1 MTGKIVLGF
10 DSLVDEVAVL
20 YRDKGWYENTLE
32 EFNVRKVE
40 DFEELDQIYWN
51 NPVVKTITEKKPYGC
66 RWGGGISALWEV
78 TEEEIDALRK
88 ENQRIKEELKAKEQA
103 TRLSEVAK
111 RQAAFDEARR
121 TGKKVAISMQM
132 VGCSD
137 PSEQCSADVIYE
149 WAMPDGTIQTTR
161 QHTW

>member
-10 DSLVDEVAVL
+10 SSFVGEGAVL
-20 YRDKGWYENTLE
+20 YRDKGWYEDTLE
-32 EFNVRKVE
+32 ELNVRKVE
-40 DFEELDQIYWN
+40 DFEELDQMDWDN
-51 NPVVKTITEKKPYGC
+51 AVVKKITEKKPYGC

-103 TRLSEVAK
+103 TKSGEVAK

-121 TGKKVAISMQM
+121 TGKKVALSMQM
-132 VGCSD
+132 IGCSD
-137 PSEQCSADVIYE
+137 PGEQCSADVVYE
-149 WAMPDGTIQTTR
+149 WAMPDGTSKTTR